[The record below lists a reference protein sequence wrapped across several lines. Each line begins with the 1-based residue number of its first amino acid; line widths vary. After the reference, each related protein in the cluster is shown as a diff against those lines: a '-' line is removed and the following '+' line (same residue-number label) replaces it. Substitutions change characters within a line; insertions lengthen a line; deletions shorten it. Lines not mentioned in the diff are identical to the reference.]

1 MNKFE
6 VGYEDEMIGIY
17 YGDDEL
23 EAIQNCK
30 RDIKQNNFKPDT
42 PIKERMLKGMIAN
55 RIDY

>member
-1 MNKFE
+1 
-6 VGYEDEMIGIY
+6 MIGIY

-30 RDIKQNNFKPDT
+30 RDMKQNNFKPDT